1 MARAGRPA
9 LTPLLLKSGQ
19 FDRYWSF
26 MTPPRPECTS
36 AELEKRQVWPNGDI
50 SGTAT
55 GSAGKVTEQPS
66 LQSAQGQISSLSW
79 KIIVLF

>member
-1 MARAGRPA
+1 
-9 LTPLLLKSGQ
+9 
-19 FDRYWSF
+19 
-26 MTPPRPECTS
+26 MTSPRPECTS
-36 AELEKRQVWPNGDI
+36 TQLKKRQVWPNGDI

-79 KIIVLF
+79 KILVGRSSATSAPPGAGMSHER